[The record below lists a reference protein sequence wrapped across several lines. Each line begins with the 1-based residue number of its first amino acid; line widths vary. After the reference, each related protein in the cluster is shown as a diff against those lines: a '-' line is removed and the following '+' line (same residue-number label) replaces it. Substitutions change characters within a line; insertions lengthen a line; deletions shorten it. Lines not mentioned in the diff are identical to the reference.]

1 MTELILKTKD
11 QNTLGEKR
19 LEMLQNGQPLMA
31 QYLPYSGYGH
41 LPQIESVGVSYQ
53 PELVNMRGDIA
64 DGDLINSLRAPGLYG
79 GVPVTRMANFLD
91 LRMAGFG
98 GRTVRQAF
106 TDGTLSQV
114 VEDARM
120 RVARGAEV
128 RMDGNSLLENW
139 QTLVDAS
146 RIQLTINKALNPTI
160 REFIYSVLDRPNA
173 SAIENVNEF
182 FEDAVIFEENDGTG
196 QQVEMGEMR
205 GGQIDTISQRIFA
218 AGMTYD
224 LNKYLFDT
232 TLDMN
237 KVNRGVVL
245 GENAKKDDTALAP
258 IINYSYSGAQQTAAD
273 ATGATPEEKRYLTLK
288 NALTAITNR
297 RDPVTQDRIIPS
309 GCVLL
314 CHPLDAIDVM
324 DVIGGF
330 QNVSQNVKVRAP
342 LSQISRVIG
351 YEGARIPTRSQGVK
365 TYTDLTRYTCYLIV
379 PNRRMFISRKRPLQL
394 NIDTNPDVLRLAREQ
409 MAWWYCEGV
418 YNDGIGYF
426 IQEVTLPS

>member
-1 MTELILKTKD
+1 MTELFMKTKD
-11 QNTLGEKR
+11 INTLGEKR
-19 LEMLQNGQPLMA
+19 LEAIQSGQPLVA
-31 QYLPYSGYGH
+31 QYGSYSGYGH
-41 LPQIESVGVSYQ
+41 RPHVEAVGVSYQ
-53 PELVNMRGDIA
+53 PELASMHGTIRDSE
-64 DGDLINSLRAPGLYG
+64 LINSLNEVQLYG
-79 GVPVTRMANFLD
+79 GANITRMANFLD
-91 LRMAGFG
+91 IRMQGFG
-98 GRTVRQAF
+98 GRTPRQAF
-106 TDGTLSQV
+106 ADGTLDQL
-114 VEDARM
+114 VEDAKM
-120 RVARGAEV
+120 RSGRTAQ
-128 RMDGNSLLENW
+128 MDGNSLLENW
-139 QTLVDAS
+139 STLVDAA
-146 RIQLTINKALNPTI
+146 RIQLTINKALNPTV

-196 QQVEMGEMR
+196 EQVEMGEMR
-205 GGQIDTISQRIFA
+205 GGQIDTVSQRIFA

-237 KVNRGVVL
+237 KVNRAVAL
-245 GENAKKDDTALAP
+245 GEAAKKDDTSLAP
-258 IINYSYSGAQQTAAD
+258 IINFTYSGGQQTAAD
-273 ATGATPEEKRYLTLK
+273 TTGATPEEKRYLTLK
-288 NALTAITNR
+288 NALTDITKR

-324 DVIGGF
+324 EVVGGF
-330 QNVSQNVKVRAP
+330 PNVSQNVKVRQP

-365 TYTDLTRYTCYLIV
+365 TYTDLTQYTAYLIV
-379 PNRRMFISRKRPLQL
+379 PNRRMFVSRKRPLQL
-394 NIDTNPDVLRLAREQ
+394 NIDANPEVLRLAREQ

-418 YNDGIGYF
+418 YNDGIGYY